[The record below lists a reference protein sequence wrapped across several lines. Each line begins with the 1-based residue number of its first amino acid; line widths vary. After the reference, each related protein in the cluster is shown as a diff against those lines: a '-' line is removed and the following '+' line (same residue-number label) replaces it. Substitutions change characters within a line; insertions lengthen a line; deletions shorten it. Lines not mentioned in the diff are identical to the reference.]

1 MSGNPVE
8 TYPAQDTVLEDL
20 ITYSDLVSARA
31 TTVVLPNLE
40 GADPPQLFSAEEPV
54 APALP
59 PGSALSRSGVM
70 SYHAIDDGPQPGS
83 SRTRIRIVNP
93 DETEPTGSSTEDG
106 VDATTR
112 DASAKVPAA
121 SVLLAADGPSAAPPL
136 AHTPDDDLD
145 LLFDPALV
153 PPSLKNLGSEYH
165 VSSIPIVPV

>member
-1 MSGNPVE
+1 MSENRVD
-8 TYPAQDTVLEDL
+8 TYPPQV
-20 ITYSDLVSARA
+20 TYSDLVSARA
-31 TTVVLPNLE
+31 TTVVLLNFDH
-40 GADPPQLFSAEEPV
+40 ADTPQLFSAEEPV

-93 DETEPTGSSTEDG
+93 DETAPTVSSTEDG
-106 VDATTR
+106 VDAAAA
-112 DASAKVPAA
+112 DATARVPASSA
-121 SVLLAADGPSAAPPL
+121 LLAAEGPSAGPPL

-153 PPSLKNLGSEYH
+153 PPSLKNLGSEYN
-165 VSSIPIVPV
+165 VSSIPFVPV

>member
-1 MSGNPVE
+1 MSE
-8 TYPAQDTVLEDL
+8 HRFRTYPTQDTVLEDL
-20 ITYSDLVSARA
+20 ITYSDLVSALP
-31 TTVVLPNLE
+31 TKVVLHSFNR
-40 GADPPQLFSAEEPV
+40 ADTPQLFSAEEPV

-93 DETEPTGSSTEDG
+93 DETEPAASSTEDG
-106 VDATTR
+106 VDAAAADTT
-112 DASAKVPAA
+112 AKVPAA
-121 SVLLAADGPSAAPPL
+121 SALLAAEGPSAAPPV